1 MDMPSSVDG
10 SALISAQLNKK
21 HMASV
26 LLLLVSVLPLGLFI
40 RFAEARGDAEPP
52 GGGEWRTRVT
62 PQERE
67 ITEGQERMKKTQ
79 QEVIWHSSCIG
90 KKDKID

>member
-1 MDMPSSVDG
+1 MDVPSSVDG

-40 RFAEARGDAEPP
+40 RLAEARGEAEPP
-52 GGGEWRTRVT
+52 GGEWRTRVT
-62 PQERE
+62 SQERE
-67 ITEGQERMKKTQ
+67 VTEGQERMKK
-79 QEVIWHSSCIG
+79 
-90 KKDKID
+90 KIVHVV

>member
-1 MDMPSSVDG
+1 MDVPSSVDG

-40 RFAEARGDAEPP
+40 WLAEARGEAEPP

-67 ITEGQERMKKTQ
+67 VTEGQERMKKTQ
-79 QEVIWHSSCIG
+79 QEVMWRSCYIY
-90 KKDKID
+90 IYI